1 MCTYAQMRYFFTLG
15 HTLWQVSAARLHAP
29 VIYECEVL
37 QYVDRV
43 RNTPGFSRF
52 TTEVL
57 SSRSRRSLELGGVAP
72 GLEPMLIGEVSERPL
87 PVMRPSLAALDYQF
101 GNKALFTQ
109 SAAGSRS
116 LLSQSN
122 KALTSYARACIQ
134 DRKSS

>member
-1 MCTYAQMRYFFTLG
+1 MHQ
-15 HTLWQVSAARLHAP
+15 S
-29 VIYECEVL
+29 YECEVL

-72 GLEPMLIGEVSERPL
+72 RRGVRAAASGDAPL
-87 PVMRPSLAALDYQF
+87 PPASDYQI

-122 KALTSYARACIQ
+122 KALTSYAKACIQ
-134 DRKSS
+134 DRKLSW